1 MKNESI
7 ACFLFW
13 SLLAFTTPSH
23 AFDVKDS
30 FSIGGVL
37 AGAIQCLDLSEQ
49 STGVSSSDSTCEGA
63 VPVQPEL
70 SWRPTEADEIFVKLG
85 FAAGNALNTNP
96 PLFLATDTSLIL
108 APWAADLEDDVKDIN
123 GRSRDYLLTAWYR
136 HTFSFADENR
146 LGVTFGIIDATDYLD
161 ENAYANDEYLQFM
174 NEALVNGPNV
184 FLPSYDLGT
193 ALEWENGPWS
203 LRGVYMNVGENDDGN
218 EFDFFAAQ
226 LGYRVETSL
235 GEGNYRLLIDTTS
248 KEFLDP
254 AGTNRERRDAVL
266 ISFDQQFGEV
276 VGGWIRFGRQTD
288 DAAINFGS
296 IYSGGIDIRG
306 ARWGRAGDNIG
317 LGCAYLSG
325 GNLEIDKARVVEAY
339 YRWVF
344 NDVLAITGDIQYQRG
359 DFINGDR
366 SEGWVFSIRA
376 TAEF

>member
-1 MKNESI
+1 M
-7 ACFLFW
+7 
-13 SLLAFTTPSH
+13 
-23 AFDVKDS
+23 
-30 FSIGGVL
+30 
-37 AGAIQCLDLSEQ
+37 
-49 STGVSSSDSTCEGA
+49 
-63 VPVQPEL
+63 
-70 SWRPTEADEIFVKLG
+70 
-85 FAAGNALNTNP
+85 
-96 PLFLATDTSLIL
+96 
-108 APWAADLEDDVKDIN
+108 
-123 GRSRDYLLTAWYR
+123 TAWYR